1 MNHMSPGGGSSWP
14 VLSQWHFGWLF
25 IVTSAIVIILF
36 ILWSPREPV
45 SNRRYLLLG
54 SVSIMALAASDI
66 QTISMQS
73 YRDHMI
79 EHIVVILMI
88 APLLA
93 RGLSVRWSVTKS
105 TIGFVVFVALV
116 PLFHLT
122 RLGGLVMQSPFG
134 HEFELLC
141 FFVVGTIFWLPVY
154 SPRRV
159 LKDSQRVAYVAL
171 ALPVVATTGLVL
183 WSSSSSSISITG
195 MNMAML
201 TLADVHNGGVVMM
214 VFGTAL
220 MATHLTV
227 VISDALFQRLRA
239 RQPIGSRHS

>member
-1 MNHMSPGGGSSWP
+1 MKHMGPGRGSSWP
-14 VLSQWHFGWLF
+14 DPSQWHFGWLF
-25 IVTSAIVIILF
+25 VVTSIIVIVLF
-36 ILWSPREPV
+36 ILWSPHEPV
-45 SNRRYLLLG
+45 PNRRYLLLG
-54 SVSIMALAASDI
+54 GVLIVTLAASDI

-79 EHIVVILMI
+79 EHIVVILII
-88 APLLA
+88 APVLA

-105 TIGFVVFVALV
+105 TIGFVAFVALV
-116 PLFHLT
+116 PAFHLT
-122 RLGGLVMQSPFG
+122 RLGGLVMQSHFG

-154 SPRRV
+154 SPQRV

-195 MNMAML
+195 MNMALL
-201 TLADVHNGGVVMM
+201 TLADIHNGGVVMM
-214 VFGTAL
+214 VFGTSL
-220 MATHLTV
+220 MVMHLTFT
-227 VISDALFQRLRA
+227 ISDAHFQRLRT
-239 RQPIGSRHS
+239 RQPLGSRHS